1 MSSNGK
7 CEFNVYSPIKLLN
20 IAREI
25 ALEYGEQIELEE
37 LREKYHS
44 FYWSCILYFYLN
56 GFNYELLL
64 MNRTDDMILNNK
76 NKPKVNKFKN
86 LMMAKQYNL

>member
-1 MSSNGK
+1 
-7 CEFNVYSPIKLLN
+7 
-20 IAREI
+20 
-25 ALEYGEQIELEE
+25 
-37 LREKYHS
+37 
-44 FYWSCILYFYLN
+44 
-56 GFNYELLL
+56 